1 MNETLL
7 VVAVFASTLAGV
19 FAGAMMISLLD
30 RKRGGEAP
38 ASPHGETGANSPVT
52 GWSDPYQS
60 EFEAEA
66 EAWAHQQGRPEMA
79 SLLAEK
85 MRTVRDISRSRG
97 FHDDEGGFR

>member
-7 VVAVFASTLAGV
+7 VVAVLASALAGV
-19 FAGAMMISLLD
+19 FAGAMVILLLD
-30 RKRGGEAP
+30 RRRDGGVP
-38 ASPHGETGANSPVT
+38 ANHDGGPGQNGSGSDC
-52 GWSDPYQS
+52 SDPYRS

-66 EAWAHQQGRPEMA
+66 EAWARQQGRPEMA

-97 FHDDEGGFR
+97 FRNDEGGFR